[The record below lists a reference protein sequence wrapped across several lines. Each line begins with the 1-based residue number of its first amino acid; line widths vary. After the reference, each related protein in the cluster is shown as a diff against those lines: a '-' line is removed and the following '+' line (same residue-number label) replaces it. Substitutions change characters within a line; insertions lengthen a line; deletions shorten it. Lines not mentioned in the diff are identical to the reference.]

1 MAYYSIHTSNCNIYF
16 FRPQL
21 LDIVAATQTDA
32 AVEAAVGF
40 LKEQKDYKIAERFV
54 MASSFAT
61 HPRESLVKALLVST
75 TSLYSITLFVI

>member
-1 MAYYSIHTSNCNIYF
+1 M
-16 FRPQL
+16 

-32 AVEAAVGF
+32 AVEAAVEF

-75 TSLYSITLFVI
+75 TSRFTSQQHFICYINMELFLVQ